1 LQYLLK
7 VVIDPFNTSLFT
19 LSVISIILL
28 ANGILE
34 AKRRFPRQYYEVA
47 LTHGVR
53 KRDYFIFIEIPLIIR
68 QALPSILIVLVNVLH
83 MTLFAG
89 LISVDEMFR
98 TALRIN
104 SIEYK
109 PVEVF
114 TILALFFILLST
126 PLLLLSILL
135 RRKFSVDL
143 SER

>member
-1 LQYLLK
+1 
-7 VVIDPFNTSLFT
+7 
-19 LSVISIILL
+19 L